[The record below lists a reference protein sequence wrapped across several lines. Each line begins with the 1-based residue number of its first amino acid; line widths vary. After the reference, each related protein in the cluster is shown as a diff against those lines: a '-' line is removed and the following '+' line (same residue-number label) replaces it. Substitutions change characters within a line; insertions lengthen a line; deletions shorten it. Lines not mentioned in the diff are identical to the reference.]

1 MLSVQIHGNTI
12 NLCLP
17 INKLLNANTAVVEK
31 DHEFHEVFKIFD
43 GRNNNCSK
51 LFMYKPGNYDQINTN
66 NKLILCLKIMESTL
80 IDMFSTP
87 SITI

>member
-1 MLSVQIHGNTI
+1 M
-12 NLCLP
+12 P
-17 INKLLNANTAVVEK
+17 ANKQTTKRKYSSGGKK